1 MWKVS
6 IKILGNSKYG
16 AWRKDLYS
24 NFAKEKVYIRGDFME
39 NNDDKR
45 YTGKG
50 NKVILYNILEIH
62 RLFSFSNRKF
72 YIELAVGFMIHLH
85 NHPYSNCKE

>member
-24 NFAKEKVYIRGDFME
+24 NFAKEKVYTQQDMGIKKTPFG
-39 NNDDKR
+39 
-45 YTGKG
+45 
-50 NKVILYNILEIH
+50 
-62 RLFSFSNRKF
+62 
-72 YIELAVGFMIHLH
+72 GFGTKK
-85 NHPYSNCKE
+85 NV

>member
-50 NKVILYNILEIH
+50 NKVTLYNLLEYLGNTQIIFILKAQIQH
-62 RLFSFSNRKF
+62 RTAIFW
-72 YIELAVGFMIHLH
+72 
-85 NHPYSNCKE
+85 

>member
-50 NKVILYNILEIH
+50 NKVILY
-62 RLFSFSNRKF
+62 
-72 YIELAVGFMIHLH
+72 
-85 NHPYSNCKE
+85 

>member
-50 NKVILYNILEIH
+50 NKVILYNILEYLGNTQIIFILKAQIQH
-62 RLFSFSNRKF
+62 RTAIFW
-72 YIELAVGFMIHLH
+72 
-85 NHPYSNCKE
+85 